1 MDIEASLKLRSVASA
16 LAAAWSSG
24 ERPSGPSAPPSEE
37 ATLDAKRT
45 AAAILDAS
53 AIVLELARV
62 TRGALRRLLLPE
74 KPLAA
79 LAVLFVAF
87 GVSGLS
93 GCQRS
98 SATRGEDPPLELIV
112 TADAETL
119 DPRYV
124 TDAVGMRVSR
134 LIHAGL
140 VRLDPDTLAPV
151 PYLARAWEWKD
162 ERTLEVSLR
171 DGIVFHSGAHF
182 TSEDVVATLRAFAS
196 PEVASRHA
204 SVVDAIESA
213 RALDALT
220 IVITLRRPHATL
232 LTDLELPILRADQ
245 AFAPPDPAGAL
256 DGLGPYVVEHIAQ
269 GEVCLAPATGS
280 ALPRPRHAVVV
291 RTVHDEN
298 ARAMRLSAG
307 RADIAVNAVSPTLL
321 PAIES
326 VEGLAVTS
334 RPGANLT
341 YMVVRMGR
349 APLDDPHLRRAIS
362 SAIDRAAIARTL
374 LAGHAEPADTIM
386 PPGHWAYVP
395 ASSPLTFDPDAA
407 RRELAD
413 AGLSN
418 VHVSLL
424 TSTDRLR
431 MSIARFMAQELLD
444 VGILAE
450 VTPLELGTL
459 LARLNA
465 GDFDLATLQMT
476 ELTEPNVL
484 HVFLHG
490 ASIPPQGSNRGRVRD
505 AELDRLLDLGDSV
518 RGDEA
523 RRSVYAEVE
532 RLLREQLFIVP
543 LWHEDQVAVTRARAR
558 GFVPSREGRWL
569 SLAGL

>member
-24 ERPSGPSAPPSEE
+24 ERPSGMSVPPSED
-37 ATLDAKRT
+37 ATVDVRRT
-45 AAAILDAS
+45 AAAMLAAS
-53 AIVLELARV
+53 AIVLGLGRV

-87 GVSGLS
+87 AVSGLS

-98 SATRGEDPPLELIV
+98 NATRAEDRPLELIV
-112 TADAETL
+112 IADAETL

-124 TDAVGMRVSR
+124 TDPVGMRVSR

-162 ERTLEVSLR
+162 DRTLEVSLR
-171 DGIVFHSGAHF
+171 DGVFFHSGAPF

-213 RALDALT
+213 RALDGLT
-220 IVITLRRPHATL
+220 VVITLRRPHATL
-232 LTDLELPILRADQ
+232 LTDLELPILRRDQ
-245 AFAPPDPAGAL
+245 AFAPPDPEGAL

-269 GEVCLAPATGS
+269 GEIRLTPATGS
-280 ALPRPRHAVVV
+280 ALPRPLHAAVV

-298 ARAMRLSAG
+298 ARALRLYAG
-307 RADIAVNAVSPTLL
+307 RADIAVNVLSPTLL

-326 VEGLAVTS
+326 NEGLAVTS

-341 YMVVRMGR
+341 YMVIRMGR
-349 APLDDPHLRRAIS
+349 APLDDVHLRRAIS
-362 SAIDRAAIARTL
+362 SAIDRRAIARTF
-374 LAGHAEPADTIM
+374 LAGRAQPADTIM
-386 PPGHWAYVP
+386 PPGHWAYVA
-395 ASSPLTFDPDAA
+395 ASSPLAFDPDSA

-418 VHVSLL
+418 VHLSLL

-431 MSIARFMAQELLD
+431 MSIARFIAQELLD
-444 VGILAE
+444 VGVTVD
-450 VTPLELGTL
+450 VTPLELGTM

-465 GDFDLATLQMT
+465 GDFDLATLQLP

-484 HVFLHG
+484 RVFLDS
-490 ASIPPQGSNRGRVRD
+490 ASIPPEGANRGRVRD
-505 AELDRLLDLGDSV
+505 AELDRLLDLGDRV

-523 RRSVYAEVE
+523 RRSVYADVE

-543 LWHEDQVAVTRARAR
+543 LWHEDQVAVTSARAR
-558 GFVPSREGRWL
+558 GFLPSREGRWL